1 MLRAWRLQRP
11 SATSVA
17 RWHCRFLVSLCLSS
31 LPLSP
36 SLPSSPSL
44 ECGGDEVEGK
54 RTVDRVGR
62 REGWRPLRRR
72 YGERGGGSPRV
83 LRGRGCGVEGR
94 PFGGS
99 NGVLGVIA
107 STLGAASDSITDLV
121 PSSTD
126 SRRRRPNARPSTSAG
141 LQHDTHRHIEQRSAV
156 VHIALRVVLRLYAP
170 SPGYLS
176 FSLALLLSSSRFL
189 TLYLSLSL
197 FSSLHP
203 RLSILLPLPVTL
215 SLSLFT
221 ASLYLRSL
229 LLPPRT

>member
-1 MLRAWRLQRP
+1 MRG
-11 SATSVA
+11 S
-17 RWHCRFLVSLCLSS
+17 
-31 LPLSP
+31 
-36 SLPSSPSL
+36 
-44 ECGGDEVEGK
+44 
-54 RTVDRVGR
+54 TVDRVGR

-94 PFGGS
+94 SFGGS

-126 SRRRRPNARPSTSAG
+126 NRRRRPNARPSTSAG

-170 SPGYLS
+170 SPDYLFLS
-176 FSLALLLSSSRFL
+176 RSPALFLTVSHSLSLSLSFPALASLVSLPPFSLALYSFVISPLAASAASYVASPCSSVLDLSGASRVHTVCTLSSAVGETASLCLFL
-189 TLYLSLSL
+189 LPSLSL
-197 FSSLHP
+197 A
-203 RLSILLPLPVTL
+203 LSAPKITEI
-215 SLSLFT
+215 
-221 ASLYLRSL
+221 A
-229 LLPPRT
+229 

>member
-36 SLPSSPSL
+36 SLPLPLSNAGVTRLRGS
-44 ECGGDEVEGK
+44 
-54 RTVDRVGR
+54 TVDRVGR

-203 RLSILLPLPVTL
+203 RLSILLPLPLAL